1 MRGSSRPPEALSGLQ
16 RTHRL
21 LIAAALVAGLWGLRT
36 GLPLGVGLHFLG
48 AACLYL
54 LFGARRALLGLAL
67 AATLA
72 ALLGGTPFGGL
83 PWAWLANGAL
93 PVAEWF
99 NPSAPRV
106 KSGEVQPDALDEV
119 AALELMLA
127 DPLLIRRP
135 LMEVDSQRRVGFDQ
149 DAVDRWIGLASK
161 VPREDLEACAK
172 GHAAQPCPV
181 LER

>member
-1 MRGSSRPPEALSGLQ
+1 MAIVVFYEKPGCANNARQ
-16 RTHRL
+16 KVL
-21 LIAAALVAGLWGLRT
+21 LAAAGHTVLAKSLLTEKWDVQRLRE
-36 GLPLGVGLHFLG
+36 F
-48 AACLYL
+48 
-54 LFGARRALLGLAL
+54 F
-67 AATLA
+67 
-72 ALLGGTPFGGL
+72 
-83 PWAWLANGAL
+83 GAL

-106 KSGEVQPDALDEV
+106 KSGEVQPGALDEV
-119 AALELMLA
+119 AALKLMLA
-127 DPLLIRRP
+127 DRLLIRRP

-172 GHAAQPCPV
+172 GHAAQPCPM

>member
-1 MRGSSRPPEALSGLQ
+1 MATVVFYEKPGCANNTRQ
-16 RTHRL
+16 KVL
-21 LIAAALVAGLWGLRT
+21 LAAAGHTVLARS
-36 GLPLGVGLHFLG
+36 
-48 AACLYL
+48 L
-54 LFGARRALLGLAL
+54 LTEKWDARRLHG
-67 AATLA
+67 
-72 ALLGGTPFGGL
+72 FF
-83 PWAWLANGAL
+83 GAL

>member
-1 MRGSSRPPEALSGLQ
+1 MAIVVFYEKPGCANNTRQ
-16 RTHRL
+16 KVL
-21 LIAAALVAGLWGLRT
+21 LAAAGHTVLARS
-36 GLPLGVGLHFLG
+36 
-48 AACLYL
+48 L
-54 LFGARRALLGLAL
+54 LTEKWDARRLHG
-67 AATLA
+67 
-72 ALLGGTPFGGL
+72 FF
-83 PWAWLANGAL
+83 GAL

>member
-1 MRGSSRPPEALSGLQ
+1 MAIVVFYEKPGCANNARQ
-16 RTHRL
+16 KVL
-21 LIAAALVAGLWGLRT
+21 LAAAGHTVLAKSLLAEKWDVQRLRE
-36 GLPLGVGLHFLG
+36 F
-48 AACLYL
+48 
-54 LFGARRALLGLAL
+54 F
-67 AATLA
+67 
-72 ALLGGTPFGGL
+72 
-83 PWAWLANGAL
+83 GAL

-127 DPLLIRRP
+127 DPLLVRRP